1 MTTCEAAIK
10 AWEEESKETAADARK
25 VLLYCQIP
33 PISKMD
39 GNLNNLKKCQ
49 QKNTKSK
56 LQSLTR

>member
-33 PISKMD
+33 PMFKYEY
-39 GNLNNLKKCQ
+39 
-49 QKNTKSK
+49 
-56 LQSLTR
+56 